1 MVAAEQI
8 VRAFCDAWAT
18 GDVTEILRNVADD
31 VQVHFV
37 PTDPFS
43 GRWALHQIL
52 DAAFARVDSISFEL
66 RSMASAADG
75 RILVERV
82 DVIIG
87 KSGAARLP
95 VMAAFNVSGGLITQW
110 SDYYDQEQFTA
121 ALASVG
127 GRSN

>member
-1 MVAAEQI
+1 
-8 VRAFCDAWAT
+8 
-18 GDVTEILRNVADD
+18 
-31 VQVHFV
+31 
-37 PTDPFS
+37 
-43 GRWALHQIL
+43 
-52 DAAFARVDSISFEL
+52 
-66 RSMASAADG
+66 
-75 RILVERV
+75 
-82 DVIIG
+82 VIIG